1 LVSEPAITKVQELII
16 SSVSNWGGYGL
27 LAELSSTTGL
37 DLMPKINEEKEMIK
51 RMVDLGAVDGV
62 SGEPVY
68 QVDGFDL
75 ESNAIALKNL
85 RDLLI

>member
-1 LVSEPAITKVQELII
+1 
-16 SSVSNWGGYGL
+16 
-27 LAELSSTTGL
+27 
-37 DLMPKINEEKEMIK
+37 MIK